1 MSLIPYST
9 DGGQTSKYY
18 LQVSGDSTLIPSTT
32 TKLEIEFP
40 AEFELAPNALTC
52 TNKFG
57 FSSNPTC
64 SVVRQN
70 VIEIQTSAML
80 FPFTTYL
87 EIDVD
92 PLKNPIV
99 ESGPFQIKL
108 AAVRSPDPVPRHHAD
123 SQQHLQQRRLFYH
136 ASADHREDA
145 DLQGLRR
152 LRLHRR
158 LVQGPTRST
167 KTRKSS
173 QRSRRSKERL
183 LPPARRCRWPAWR
196 TTTSTQVAE
205 LEQASAAARRSS
217 AASRRYRSPTASPWS
232 TLRRPTTSSSP
243 SKTSSRRCR
252 PGRG

>member
-158 LVQGPTRST
+158 LVQAQSDLQDLQRLGNPR
-167 KTRKSS
+167 RDPDA
-173 QRSRRSKERL
+173 QRSDSCLQHDGAGGLRGEQQHQRR
-183 LPPARRCRWPAWR
+183 
-196 TTTSTQVAE
+196 
-205 LEQASAAARRSS
+205 
-217 AASRRYRSPTASPWS
+217 
-232 TLRRPTTSSSP
+232 
-243 SKTSSRRCR
+243 
-252 PGRG
+252 